1 MKHAEGVP
9 MFLDTSAL
17 YLLERHRAFEAE
29 LQRDGVMA
37 RHRADLR
44 FAGSPGD
51 PSSVELGRVAIG
63 DGTRGRR
70 DPRPNLGRP

>member
-1 MKHAEGVP
+1 

-17 YLLERHRAFEAE
+17 YLLERHRAYEAE

-37 RHRADLR
+37 RHRAEIRLAAEPVEPSSDDLR
-44 FAGSPGD
+44 
-51 PSSVELGRVAIG
+51 RVSIG
-63 DGTRGRR
+63 DGPGGRR